1 MKNPL
6 NRRLLRELKG
16 EFGKYLVILILLIAT
31 IGFVSGFLVADG
43 SMLTAYNESFVKYN
57 IEDGHFTVV
66 KQMNKAQKKN
76 IEALGIRIYDLF
88 YVEEP
93 LTSNEST
100 LRIFADRKDV
110 DKVCLMEGSMP
121 EKTDEIAIDRM
132 YADNNSLKVGDVIA
146 SADQSWTVTG
156 LVALSDYSALFSDN
170 NDSMF
175 DSIKFGVAIVT
186 EDGFAQLD
194 QSEMTYQYAWKYNEA
209 PKNDIEEKE
218 MSDDLMSDINSTIAL
233 DSYTPRYLNQAI
245 NFTGE
250 DMGSDRG
257 MMIVLLYMVIVIMA
271 FVFSVTIS
279 NTISKEANVI
289 GTLRASGYTRGELVR
304 HYMMVPIF
312 VTLIGAGVGN
322 ILGYTVLKDVCAG
335 MYYGSYSLPTYVTLW
350 NSEAFILTTI
360 VPVVMMAVI
369 TFVVLSYKMTLS
381 PLKFLRRDLRRRKQ
395 KHALPLSVHI
405 PFFNRFRI
413 RVILQNIS
421 NYLVLFIGIL
431 FADMLLLFGLG
442 LPVVLNHYKAT
453 IGDNML
459 ASYQYMLQMPVGTV
473 DEDHKL
479 ESMLNMMMFN
489 RSVETDNT
497 DAEKFSAYSLKMQQ
511 NATRTEEVLLYGIE
525 PDSQYIHLDLQ
536 PTDVYI
542 SSAYADKYLIQPGD
556 TITLKETYEDKS
568 YNLTVTGIY
577 DYEGALDVFMSREA
591 LNAMFDLGSDYFCG
605 YFSSSEITDIDS
617 KYIGSVI
624 DIEDLTKI
632 SRQLEQSMGGMM
644 YMVDGF
650 AMLIFIVLMYLLS
663 KIIIEK
669 NAQSI
674 SMSKILG
681 YTNSEVSRLYIV
693 STFVVVAVSILI
705 SMPLVYQALVYVFRW
720 MLINSMSG
728 WIPIYL
734 GKSVYVKMFIMGIIS
749 YGVVALLE
757 YRRIQ
762 KIPMDTALKNVE

>member
-6 NRRLLRELKG
+6 NRRLTRELKG
-16 EFGKYLVILILLIAT
+16 ELGKYLVILILLIAT

-43 SMLTAYNESFVKYN
+43 SMLTAYNESFEKYN

-76 IEALGIRIYDLF
+76 VEALGVTLYDLF
-88 YVEEP
+88 YVEET
-93 LTSNEST
+93 LVTNDST
-100 LRIFADRKDV
+100 LRIFPDRKDV

-121 EKTDEIAIDRM
+121 EKSDEIAIDRM

-146 SADQSWTVTG
+146 STDHSWRVTG

-175 DSIKFGVAIVT
+175 DAIKFGVAIVA
-186 EDGFAQLD
+186 DKGFAQLD
-194 QSEMTYQYAWKYNEA
+194 QSKMTWQYAWKYNQS
-209 PKNDIEEKE
+209 PKNNIEEKE
-218 MSDDLMSDINSTIAL
+218 MSDDLMSDINSIIVL

-271 FVFSVTIS
+271 FVFSVIIS

-289 GTLRASGYTRGELVR
+289 GTLRASGYTRSELVR

-312 VTLIGAGVGN
+312 VTLIGAGIGN

-350 NSEAFILTTI
+350 NSEAFVLTTI
-360 VPVVMMAVI
+360 VPVVLMAVI
-369 TFVVLSYKMTLS
+369 TFAVLSYKLTLS
-381 PLKFLRRDLRRRKQ
+381 PLKFLRRDLSRRKQ

-413 RVILQNIS
+413 RVILQNLS
-421 NYLVLFIGIL
+421 NYLVLFVGIL
-431 FADMLLLFGLG
+431 FANMLLLFGLG
-442 LPVVLNHYKAT
+442 LQVVLDHYKAT

-459 ASYQYMLQMPVGTV
+459 ANYQYMLQMPVGAV

-479 ESMLNMMMFN
+479 ESMLNMMMFS
-489 RSVETDNT
+489 RSVETDNP

-536 PTDVYI
+536 PKDVYI
-542 SSAYADKYLIQPGD
+542 SSAYADKYLLQPGD

-591 LNAMFDLGSDYFCG
+591 LNDMFDLGSDYFCG
-605 YFSSSEITDIDS
+605 YFSNSEITDIDF
-617 KYIGSVI
+617 KYIGSLI
-624 DIEDLTKI
+624 DIDDLTRI
-632 SRQLEQSMGGMM
+632 SRQLDQSMGSMM
-644 YMVDGF
+644 YLIDGF
-650 AMLIFIVLMYLLS
+650 AVLIFVVLMYLLS

-674 SMSKILG
+674 SMNKILG
-681 YTNSEVSRLYIV
+681 YTNSEISRLYII
-693 STFVVVAVSILI
+693 STFIVVAVSILI
-705 SMPLVYQALVYVFRW
+705 SMPLVYEGLVYIFRW

-734 GKSVYVKMFIMGIIS
+734 GKSIYVKMFIMGVVS

>member
-6 NRRLLRELKG
+6 NRRLTRELKG
-16 EFGKYLVILILLIAT
+16 ELGKYLVILILLIAT

-43 SMLTAYNESFVKYN
+43 SMLTAYNESFEKYN

-76 IEALGIRIYDLF
+76 VEALGVTLYDLF
-88 YVEEP
+88 YVEET
-93 LTSNEST
+93 LVTNDST
-100 LRIFADRKDV
+100 LRIFPDRKDV

-121 EKTDEIAIDRM
+121 EKSDEIAIDRM

-146 SADQSWTVTG
+146 STDHSWRVTG

-175 DSIKFGVAIVT
+175 DAIKFGVAIVA
-186 EDGFAQLD
+186 EKGFAQLD
-194 QSEMTYQYAWKYNEA
+194 QSKMTWQYAWKYNQS
-209 PKNDIEEKE
+209 PKNNIEEKE
-218 MSDDLMSDINSTIAL
+218 MSDDLMSDINSTIVL

-271 FVFSVTIS
+271 FVFSVIIS

-289 GTLRASGYTRGELVR
+289 GTLRASGYTRSELVR

-312 VTLIGAGVGN
+312 VTLIGAGIGN

-350 NSEAFILTTI
+350 NSEAFVLTTI
-360 VPVVMMAVI
+360 VPVVLMAVI
-369 TFVVLSYKMTLS
+369 TFAVLSYKLTLS
-381 PLKFLRRDLRRRKQ
+381 PLKFLRRDLSRRKQ

-413 RVILQNIS
+413 RVILQNLS
-421 NYLVLFIGIL
+421 NYLVLFVGIL
-431 FADMLLLFGLG
+431 FANMLLLFGLG
-442 LPVVLNHYKAT
+442 LPVVLDHYKAT
-453 IGDNML
+453 IGNNML
-459 ASYQYMLQMPVGTV
+459 ANYQYLLQMPVGTV

-479 ESMLNMMMFN
+479 ESMLNMMMFS
-489 RSVETDNT
+489 RSVETDNE

-511 NATRTEEVLLYGIE
+511 NATRTEEVLLYGVE

-536 PTDVYI
+536 PKDVYI
-542 SSAYADKYLIQPGD
+542 SSAYADKYLLQPGD

-591 LNAMFDLGSDYFCG
+591 LNDMFDLGSDYFCG
-605 YFSSSEITDIDS
+605 YFSNSKITDIDS
-617 KYIGSVI
+617 QYIGSLI
-624 DIEDLTKI
+624 DIDDLTRI
-632 SRQLEQSMGGMM
+632 SRQLDQSMGSMM
-644 YMVDGF
+644 YLIDGF
-650 AMLIFIVLMYLLS
+650 AVLIFVVLMYLLS

-674 SMSKILG
+674 SMNKILG
-681 YTNSEVSRLYIV
+681 YTNSEISRLYII
-693 STFVVVAVSILI
+693 STFIVVAVSILI
-705 SMPLVYQALVYVFRW
+705 SLPLVYEGLVYIFRW

-734 GKSVYVKMFIMGIIS
+734 GKSIYVKMFIMGVVS

>member
-209 PKNDIEEKE
+209 PKNGIEEKE

-257 MMIVLLYMVIVIMA
+257 MMIVLLYMIIVIMA

-479 ESMLNMMMFN
+479 ESMLNMMMFK

-511 NATRTEEVLLYGIE
+511 NATRTEEILLYGIE
-525 PDSQYIHLDLQ
+525 PDSQYVHLDLQ

-542 SSAYADKYLIQPGD
+542 SSAYADKYLLQPGD

-605 YFSSSEITDIDS
+605 YFSSSEIIDIDS

-681 YTNSEVSRLYIV
+681 YTNREVSRLYIV

>member
-6 NRRLLRELKG
+6 NRRLTRELKG
-16 EFGKYLVILILLIAT
+16 ELSKYLVILILLIAT

-43 SMLTAYNESFVKYN
+43 SMLTAYNESFEKYN

-76 IEALGIRIYDLF
+76 IESLGITLYDLF

-93 LTSNEST
+93 LTTNEST
-100 LRIFADRKDV
+100 LRIFTDRKEI

-121 EKTDEIAIDRM
+121 EKSDEIAIDRM

-146 SADQSWTVTG
+146 STDHSWRVTG

-175 DSIKFGVAIVT
+175 DAIKFGVAIVA
-186 EDGFAQLD
+186 EEGFTQLD
-194 QSEMTYQYAWKYNEA
+194 QSKMTWQYAWKYNQS

-218 MSDDLMSDINSTIAL
+218 ISDDLMSDINSAIVL

-257 MMIVLLYMVIVIMA
+257 MMIVLLYMIIVIMA
-271 FVFSVTIS
+271 FVFIVTIS

-511 NATRTEEVLLYGIE
+511 NATRTEEILLYGIE
-525 PDSQYIHLDLQ
+525 PDSQYVHLDLQ

-542 SSAYADKYLIQPGD
+542 SSAYADKYLLQPGD

-568 YNLTVTGIY
+568 YDLTITGIY
-577 DYEGALDVFMSREA
+577 KYEGALDVFMSREA
-591 LNAMFDLGSDYFCG
+591 LNVMFDLGSDYFCG

>member
-66 KQMNKAQKKN
+66 KKMNKAQKKN
-76 IEALGIRIYDLF
+76 IESLGITIYDLF
-88 YVEEP
+88 YAEEP
-93 LTSNEST
+93 LTTNEST

-110 DKVCLMEGSMP
+110 DKVCLMEGRMP

-186 EDGFAQLD
+186 EDGFAPLD

-257 MMIVLLYMVIVIMA
+257 MMIVLLYMIIVIMA

-312 VTLIGAGVGN
+312 VTLIGAGIGN

-497 DAEKFSAYSLKMQQ
+497 DVEKFSAYSLKMQQ
-511 NATRTEEVLLYGIE
+511 NATRTEEILLYGIE
-525 PDSQYIHLDLQ
+525 PDSQYVHLDLQ

-542 SSAYADKYLIQPGD
+542 SSAYADKYLLQPGD

-568 YNLTVTGIY
+568 YDLTITGIY
-577 DYEGALDVFMSREA
+577 KYEGALDVFMSREA

-693 STFVVVAVSILI
+693 STFIVVAVSILI

>member
-6 NRRLLRELKG
+6 NRRLTRELKG
-16 EFGKYLVILILLIAT
+16 ELGKYLVILILLIAT

-43 SMLTAYNESFVKYN
+43 SMLTAYNESFEKYN

-76 IEALGIRIYDLF
+76 VEALGVTLYDLF
-88 YVEEP
+88 YVEET
-93 LTSNEST
+93 LVTNDST
-100 LRIFADRKDV
+100 LRIFPDRKDV

-121 EKTDEIAIDRM
+121 EKSDEIAIDRM

-146 SADQSWTVTG
+146 STDHSWRVTG

-175 DSIKFGVAIVT
+175 DAIKFGVAIVA
-186 EDGFAQLD
+186 EKGFAQLD
-194 QSEMTYQYAWKYNEA
+194 QSKMTWQYAWKYNQS
-209 PKNDIEEKE
+209 PKNNIEEKE
-218 MSDDLMSDINSTIAL
+218 MSDDLMSDINSTIVL

-271 FVFSVTIS
+271 FVFSVIIS

-289 GTLRASGYTRGELVR
+289 GTLRASGYTRSELVR

-312 VTLIGAGVGN
+312 VTLIGAGIGN

-350 NSEAFILTTI
+350 NSEAFVLTTI
-360 VPVVMMAVI
+360 VPVVLMAVI
-369 TFVVLSYKMTLS
+369 TFAVLSYKLTLS
-381 PLKFLRRDLRRRKQ
+381 PLKFLRRDLSRRKQ

-413 RVILQNIS
+413 RVILQNLS
-421 NYLVLFIGIL
+421 NYLVLFVGIL
-431 FADMLLLFGLG
+431 FANMLLLFGLG
-442 LPVVLNHYKAT
+442 LPVVLDHYKAT

-459 ASYQYMLQMPVGTV
+459 ANYQYLLQMPVGAV

-479 ESMLNMMMFN
+479 ESMLNMMMFS
-489 RSVETDNT
+489 RSVETDNP

-536 PTDVYI
+536 PKDVYI
-542 SSAYADKYLIQPGD
+542 SSAYADKYLLQPGD

-591 LNAMFDLGSDYFCG
+591 LNDMFDLGSDYFGG
-605 YFSSSEITDIDS
+605 YFSNSEITDIDS
-617 KYIGSVI
+617 KYIGSLI
-624 DIEDLTKI
+624 DIDDLTRI
-632 SRQLEQSMGGMM
+632 SRQLDQSMGSMM
-644 YMVDGF
+644 YLIDGF
-650 AMLIFIVLMYLLS
+650 AVLIFVVLMYLLS

-674 SMSKILG
+674 SMNKILG
-681 YTNSEVSRLYIV
+681 YTNSEISRLYII
-693 STFVVVAVSILI
+693 STFIVVAVSILI
-705 SMPLVYQALVYVFRW
+705 SMPLVYEGLVYIFRW

-734 GKSVYVKMFIMGIIS
+734 GKSIYVKMFIMGVVS

>member
-6 NRRLLRELKG
+6 NRRLTRELKG
-16 EFGKYLVILILLIAT
+16 ELGKYLVILILLIAT

-43 SMLTAYNESFVKYN
+43 SMLMAYNESFEKYN

-76 IEALGIRIYDLF
+76 VEALGVTLYDLF
-88 YVEEP
+88 YVEET
-93 LTSNEST
+93 LVTNDST
-100 LRIFADRKDV
+100 LRIFPDRKDV

-121 EKTDEIAIDRM
+121 EKSDEIAIDRM

-146 SADQSWTVTG
+146 STDHSWRVTG

-175 DSIKFGVAIVT
+175 DAIKFGVAIVA
-186 EDGFAQLD
+186 EKGFAQLD
-194 QSEMTYQYAWKYNEA
+194 QSKMTWQYAWKYNQS
-209 PKNDIEEKE
+209 PKNNIEEKE
-218 MSDDLMSDINSTIAL
+218 MSDDLMSDINSTIVL

-271 FVFSVTIS
+271 FVFSVIIS

-289 GTLRASGYTRGELVR
+289 GTLRASGYTRSELVR

-312 VTLIGAGVGN
+312 VTLIGAGIGN

-350 NSEAFILTTI
+350 NSEAFVLTTI
-360 VPVVMMAVI
+360 VPVVLMAVI
-369 TFVVLSYKMTLS
+369 TFAVLSYKLTLS
-381 PLKFLRRDLRRRKQ
+381 PLKFLRRDLSRRKQ

-413 RVILQNIS
+413 RVILQNLS
-421 NYLVLFIGIL
+421 NYLVLFVGIL
-431 FADMLLLFGLG
+431 FANMLLLFGLG
-442 LPVVLNHYKAT
+442 LPVVLDHYKAT

-459 ASYQYMLQMPVGTV
+459 ANYQYLLQMPVGAV

-479 ESMLNMMMFN
+479 ESMLNMMMFS
-489 RSVETDNT
+489 RSVETDNP

-536 PTDVYI
+536 PKDVYI
-542 SSAYADKYLIQPGD
+542 SSAYADKYLLQPGD
-556 TITLKETYEDKS
+556 TITLKETY
-568 YNLTVTGIY
+568 
-577 DYEGALDVFMSREA
+577 
-591 LNAMFDLGSDYFCG
+591 
-605 YFSSSEITDIDS
+605 
-617 KYIGSVI
+617 
-624 DIEDLTKI
+624 
-632 SRQLEQSMGGMM
+632 
-644 YMVDGF
+644 
-650 AMLIFIVLMYLLS
+650 
-663 KIIIEK
+663 
-669 NAQSI
+669 
-674 SMSKILG
+674 
-681 YTNSEVSRLYIV
+681 
-693 STFVVVAVSILI
+693 
-705 SMPLVYQALVYVFRW
+705 
-720 MLINSMSG
+720 
-728 WIPIYL
+728 
-734 GKSVYVKMFIMGIIS
+734 
-749 YGVVALLE
+749 
-757 YRRIQ
+757 
-762 KIPMDTALKNVE
+762 

>member
-6 NRRLLRELKG
+6 NRRLTRELKG
-16 EFGKYLVILILLIAT
+16 ELGKYLVILILLIAT

-43 SMLTAYNESFVKYN
+43 SMLTAYNESFEKYN

-76 IEALGIRIYDLF
+76 VEALGVTLYDLF
-88 YVEEP
+88 YVEET
-93 LTSNEST
+93 LVTNDST
-100 LRIFADRKDV
+100 LRIFPDRKDV

-121 EKTDEIAIDRM
+121 EKSDEIAIDRM

-146 SADQSWTVTG
+146 STDHSWRVTG

-175 DSIKFGVAIVT
+175 DAIKFGVAIVA
-186 EDGFAQLD
+186 EKGFAQLD
-194 QSEMTYQYAWKYNEA
+194 QSKMTWQYAWKYNQS
-209 PKNDIEEKE
+209 PKNNIEEKE
-218 MSDDLMSDINSTIAL
+218 MSDDLMSDINSTIVL

-271 FVFSVTIS
+271 FVFSVIIS

-289 GTLRASGYTRGELVR
+289 GTLRASGYTRSELVR

-312 VTLIGAGVGN
+312 VTLIGAGIGN

-350 NSEAFILTTI
+350 NSEAFVLTTI
-360 VPVVMMAVI
+360 VPVVLMAVI
-369 TFVVLSYKMTLS
+369 TFAVLSYKLTLS
-381 PLKFLRRDLRRRKQ
+381 PLKFLRRDLSRRKQ

-413 RVILQNIS
+413 RVILQNLS
-421 NYLVLFIGIL
+421 NYLVLFVGIL
-431 FADMLLLFGLG
+431 FANMLLLFGLG
-442 LPVVLNHYKAT
+442 LPVVLDHYKAT

-459 ASYQYMLQMPVGTV
+459 ANYQYLLQMPVGAV

-479 ESMLNMMMFN
+479 ESMLNMMMFS
-489 RSVETDNT
+489 RSVETDNP

-536 PTDVYI
+536 PKDVYI
-542 SSAYADKYLIQPGD
+542 SSAYADKYLLQPGD

-591 LNAMFDLGSDYFCG
+591 LNDMFDLGSDYFCG
-605 YFSSSEITDIDS
+605 YFSNSEIRDIDS
-617 KYIGSVI
+617 KYIGSLI
-624 DIEDLTKI
+624 DIDDLTRI
-632 SRQLEQSMGGMM
+632 SRQLDQSMGSMM
-644 YMVDGF
+644 YLIDGF
-650 AMLIFIVLMYLLS
+650 AVLIFVVLMYLLS

-674 SMSKILG
+674 SMNKILG
-681 YTNSEVSRLYIV
+681 YTNSEISRLYII
-693 STFVVVAVSILI
+693 STFIVVAVSILI
-705 SMPLVYQALVYVFRW
+705 SMPLVYEGLVYIFRW

-734 GKSVYVKMFIMGIIS
+734 GKSIYVKMFIMGVVS

>member
-66 KQMNKAQKKN
+66 KKMNKAQKKN
-76 IEALGIRIYDLF
+76 IESLGITIYDLF
-88 YVEEP
+88 YAEEP
-93 LTSNEST
+93 LTTNEST

-110 DKVCLMEGSMP
+110 DKVCLMEGRMP

-146 SADQSWTVTG
+146 SEDQSWRVTG

-175 DSIKFGVAIVT
+175 DAIKFDVAIVT

-194 QSEMTYQYAWKYNEA
+194 QFKMTWQYAWKYNQS

-218 MSDDLMSDINSTIAL
+218 ISDDLMSDINSTIVL

-257 MMIVLLYMVIVIMA
+257 MMIVLLYMIIVIMA

-459 ASYQYMLQMPVGTV
+459 ADYQYLLQMPVGTV

-479 ESMLNMMMFN
+479 ESMLNMMMFS
-489 RSVETDNT
+489 RSVETDNE

-511 NATRTEEVLLYGIE
+511 NATRTEEILLYGIE
-525 PDSQYIHLDLQ
+525 PDSQYVYLDLQ

-542 SSAYADKYLIQPGD
+542 SSAYADKYLLQPGD

-568 YNLTVTGIY
+568 YDLTITGIY
-577 DYEGALDVFMSREA
+577 KYEGALDVFMSREA

-693 STFVVVAVSILI
+693 STFIVVAVSILI

>member
-146 SADQSWTVTG
+146 SEDQSWRVTG

-175 DSIKFGVAIVT
+175 DAIKFGVAIVT

-194 QSEMTYQYAWKYNEA
+194 QSKMTWQYAWKYNQS

-218 MSDDLMSDINSTIAL
+218 ISDDLMSDINSTIVL

-257 MMIVLLYMVIVIMA
+257 MMIVLLYMIIVIMA

>member
-6 NRRLLRELKG
+6 NRRLTRELKR
-16 EFGKYLVILILLIAT
+16 ELGKYLVILILLIAT

-43 SMLTAYNESFVKYN
+43 SMLTAYNESFEKYN
-57 IEDGHFTVV
+57 IEDGHFTVI

-76 IEALGIRIYDLF
+76 VEALGVTLYDLF
-88 YVEEP
+88 YVEET
-93 LTSNEST
+93 LVTNDST
-100 LRIFADRKDV
+100 LRIFPDRKDV

-121 EKTDEIAIDRM
+121 EKSDEIAIDRM

-146 SADQSWTVTG
+146 STDHSWRVTG

-175 DSIKFGVAIVT
+175 DAIKFGVAIVA
-186 EDGFAQLD
+186 EKGFAQLD
-194 QSEMTYQYAWKYNEA
+194 QSKMTWQYAWKYNQS
-209 PKNDIEEKE
+209 PKNNIEEKE
-218 MSDDLMSDINSTIAL
+218 MSDDLMSDINSTIVL

-271 FVFSVTIS
+271 FVFSVIIS

-289 GTLRASGYTRGELVR
+289 GTLRASGYTRSELVR

-312 VTLIGAGVGN
+312 VTLIGAGIGN

-350 NSEAFILTTI
+350 NSEAFVLTTI
-360 VPVVMMAVI
+360 VPVVLMAVI
-369 TFVVLSYKMTLS
+369 TFAVLSYKLTLS
-381 PLKFLRRDLRRRKQ
+381 PLKFLRRDLSRRKQ

-413 RVILQNIS
+413 RVILQNLS
-421 NYLVLFIGIL
+421 NYLVLFVGIL
-431 FADMLLLFGLG
+431 FANMLLLFGLG
-442 LPVVLNHYKAT
+442 LPVVLDHYKAT

-459 ASYQYMLQMPVGTV
+459 ANYQYLLQMPVGAV

-479 ESMLNMMMFN
+479 ESMLNMMMFS
-489 RSVETDNT
+489 RSVETDNP

-536 PTDVYI
+536 PKDVYI
-542 SSAYADKYLIQPGD
+542 SSAYADKYLLQPGD

-591 LNAMFDLGSDYFCG
+591 LNDMFDLGSDYFCG
-605 YFSSSEITDIDS
+605 YFSNSEIRDIDS
-617 KYIGSVI
+617 KYIGSLI
-624 DIEDLTKI
+624 DIDDLTRI
-632 SRQLEQSMGGMM
+632 SRQLDQSMGSMM
-644 YMVDGF
+644 YLIDGF
-650 AMLIFIVLMYLLS
+650 AVLIFVVLMYLLS

-674 SMSKILG
+674 SMNKILG
-681 YTNSEVSRLYIV
+681 YTNSEISRLYII
-693 STFVVVAVSILI
+693 STFIVVAVSILI
-705 SMPLVYQALVYVFRW
+705 SMPLVYEGLVYIFRW

-734 GKSVYVKMFIMGIIS
+734 GKSIYVKMFIMGVVS

>member
-6 NRRLLRELKG
+6 NRRLTRELKG
-16 EFGKYLVILILLIAT
+16 ELGKYLVILILLIAT

-43 SMLTAYNESFVKYN
+43 SMLTAYNESFEKYN

-76 IEALGIRIYDLF
+76 VEALGVTLYDLF
-88 YVEEP
+88 YVEET
-93 LTSNEST
+93 LVTNDST
-100 LRIFADRKDV
+100 LRIFPDRKDV

-121 EKTDEIAIDRM
+121 EKSDEIAIDRM

-146 SADQSWTVTG
+146 STDHSWRVTG

-175 DSIKFGVAIVT
+175 DAIKFGVAIVA
-186 EDGFAQLD
+186 EKGFAQLD
-194 QSEMTYQYAWKYNEA
+194 QSKMTWQYAWKYNQS
-209 PKNDIEEKE
+209 PKNNIEEKE
-218 MSDDLMSDINSTIAL
+218 MSDDLMSDINSTIVL

-271 FVFSVTIS
+271 FVFSVIIS

-289 GTLRASGYTRGELVR
+289 GTLRASGYTRSELVR

-312 VTLIGAGVGN
+312 VTLIGAGIGN

-350 NSEAFILTTI
+350 NSEAFVLTTI
-360 VPVVMMAVI
+360 VPVVLMAVI
-369 TFVVLSYKMTLS
+369 TFAVLSYKLTLS
-381 PLKFLRRDLRRRKQ
+381 PLKFLRRDLSRRKQ

-413 RVILQNIS
+413 RVILQNFS
-421 NYLVLFIGIL
+421 NYLVLFVGIL
-431 FADMLLLFGLG
+431 FANMLLLFGLG
-442 LPVVLNHYKAT
+442 LPVVLDHYKAT

-459 ASYQYMLQMPVGTV
+459 ANYQYLLQMPVGAV
-473 DEDHKL
+473 DENHKL
-479 ESMLNMMMFN
+479 ESMLNMMMFS
-489 RSVETDNT
+489 RSVETDNP

-536 PTDVYI
+536 PKDVYI
-542 SSAYADKYLIQPGD
+542 SSAYADKYLLQPGD

-591 LNAMFDLGSDYFCG
+591 LNDMFDLGSDYFCG
-605 YFSSSEITDIDS
+605 YFSNSEITDIDP
-617 KYIGSVI
+617 KYIGSLI
-624 DIEDLTKI
+624 DIDDLTRI
-632 SRQLEQSMGGMM
+632 SRQLDQSMGSMM
-644 YMVDGF
+644 YLIDGF
-650 AMLIFIVLMYLLS
+650 AVLIFVVLMYLLS

-674 SMSKILG
+674 SMNKILG
-681 YTNSEVSRLYIV
+681 YTNSEISRLYII
-693 STFVVVAVSILI
+693 STFIVVAVSIMI
-705 SMPLVYQALVYVFRW
+705 SMPLVYEGLVYIFRW

-734 GKSVYVKMFIMGIIS
+734 GKSIYVKMFIMGVVS

>member
-93 LTSNEST
+93 LTSNDST

-257 MMIVLLYMVIVIMA
+257 MMIVLLYMIIVIMA

-360 VPVVMMAVI
+360 VPVVMMVVI

-511 NATRTEEVLLYGIE
+511 NATRTEEILLYGIE
-525 PDSQYIHLDLQ
+525 PDSQYVHLDLQ

-734 GKSVYVKMFIMGIIS
+734 GKSVYVKMFIMGVVS

>member
-6 NRRLLRELKG
+6 NRRLTRELKG
-16 EFGKYLVILILLIAT
+16 ELGKYLVILILLIAT

-43 SMLTAYNESFVKYN
+43 SMLTAYNESFEKYN

-76 IEALGIRIYDLF
+76 VEALGVTLYDLF
-88 YVEEP
+88 YVEET
-93 LTSNEST
+93 LVTNDST
-100 LRIFADRKDV
+100 LRIFPDRKDV

-121 EKTDEIAIDRM
+121 EKSDEIAIDRM

-146 SADQSWTVTG
+146 STDHSWRVTG

-175 DSIKFGVAIVT
+175 DAIKFGVAIVA
-186 EDGFAQLD
+186 EKSFAQLD
-194 QSEMTYQYAWKYNEA
+194 QSKMTWQYAWKYNQS
-209 PKNDIEEKE
+209 PKNNIEEKE
-218 MSDDLMSDINSTIAL
+218 MSDDLMSDINSTIVL

-271 FVFSVTIS
+271 FVFSVIIS

-289 GTLRASGYTRGELVR
+289 GTLRASGYTRSELVR

-312 VTLIGAGVGN
+312 VTLIGAGIGN

-350 NSEAFILTTI
+350 NSEAFVLTTI
-360 VPVVMMAVI
+360 VPVVLMAVI
-369 TFVVLSYKMTLS
+369 TFAVLSYKLTLS
-381 PLKFLRRDLRRRKQ
+381 PLKFLRRDLSRRKQ

-413 RVILQNIS
+413 RVILQNFS
-421 NYLVLFIGIL
+421 NYLVLFVGIL
-431 FADMLLLFGLG
+431 FANMLLLFGLG
-442 LPVVLNHYKAT
+442 LPVVLDHYKAI
-453 IGDNML
+453 IGNNML
-459 ASYQYMLQMPVGTV
+459 ANYQYLLQMPVGAV

-479 ESMLNMMMFN
+479 ESMLNMMMFS
-489 RSVETDNT
+489 RSVETDNP

-536 PTDVYI
+536 PKDVYI
-542 SSAYADKYLIQPGD
+542 SSAYADKYLLQPGD

-591 LNAMFDLGSDYFCG
+591 LNDMFDLGSDYFCG
-605 YFSSSEITDIDS
+605 YFSNSAITDIDS
-617 KYIGSVI
+617 KYIGSLI
-624 DIEDLTKI
+624 DIDDLTRI
-632 SRQLEQSMGGMM
+632 SRQLDQSMGSMM
-644 YMVDGF
+644 YLIDGF
-650 AMLIFIVLMYLLS
+650 AVLIFVVLMYLLS

-674 SMSKILG
+674 SMNKILG
-681 YTNSEVSRLYIV
+681 YTNSEISRLYII
-693 STFVVVAVSILI
+693 STFIVVAVSILI
-705 SMPLVYQALVYVFRW
+705 SMPLVYEGLVYIFRW

-734 GKSVYVKMFIMGIIS
+734 GKSIYVKMFIMGVVS

-762 KIPMDTALKNVE
+762 KIPMDTALKNAE

>member
-6 NRRLLRELKG
+6 NRRLTRELKG
-16 EFGKYLVILILLIAT
+16 ELGKYLVILILLIAT

-43 SMLTAYNESFVKYN
+43 SMLTAYNESFEKYN

-76 IEALGIRIYDLF
+76 IEALGVTLYDLF
-88 YVEEP
+88 YVEET
-93 LTSNEST
+93 LVTNDST
-100 LRIFADRKDV
+100 LRIFPDRKDV

-121 EKTDEIAIDRM
+121 EKSDEIAIDRM

-146 SADQSWTVTG
+146 STDHSWRVTG

-175 DSIKFGVAIVT
+175 DAIKFGVAIVA
-186 EDGFAQLD
+186 EKGFAQLD
-194 QSEMTYQYAWKYNEA
+194 QSKMTWQYAWKYNQS
-209 PKNDIEEKE
+209 PKNNIEEKE
-218 MSDDLMSDINSTIAL
+218 MSDDLMSDINSTIVL

-271 FVFSVTIS
+271 FVFSVIIS

-289 GTLRASGYTRGELVR
+289 GTLRASGYTRSELVR

-312 VTLIGAGVGN
+312 VTLIGAGIGN

-350 NSEAFILTTI
+350 NSEAFVLTTI
-360 VPVVMMAVI
+360 VPVVLMAVI
-369 TFVVLSYKMTLS
+369 TFAVLSYKLTLS
-381 PLKFLRRDLRRRKQ
+381 PLKFLRRDLSRRKQ

-413 RVILQNIS
+413 RVILQNLS
-421 NYLVLFIGIL
+421 NYLVLFVGIL
-431 FADMLLLFGLG
+431 FANMLLLFGLG
-442 LPVVLNHYKAT
+442 LPVVLDHYKAT

-459 ASYQYMLQMPVGTV
+459 ANYQYLLQMPVGAV

-479 ESMLNMMMFN
+479 ESMLNMMMFS
-489 RSVETDNT
+489 RSVETDNP

-536 PTDVYI
+536 PKDVYI
-542 SSAYADKYLIQPGD
+542 SSAYADKYLLQPGD

-568 YNLTVTGIY
+568 YNLTVTGIMITKVHWTS
-577 DYEGALDVFMSREA
+577 LCRE
-591 LNAMFDLGSDYFCG
+591 
-605 YFSSSEITDIDS
+605 
-617 KYIGSVI
+617 KH
-624 DIEDLTKI
+624 
-632 SRQLEQSMGGMM
+632 
-644 YMVDGF
+644 
-650 AMLIFIVLMYLLS
+650 
-663 KIIIEK
+663 
-669 NAQSI
+669 
-674 SMSKILG
+674 
-681 YTNSEVSRLYIV
+681 
-693 STFVVVAVSILI
+693 
-705 SMPLVYQALVYVFRW
+705 
-720 MLINSMSG
+720 
-728 WIPIYL
+728 
-734 GKSVYVKMFIMGIIS
+734 
-749 YGVVALLE
+749 
-757 YRRIQ
+757 
-762 KIPMDTALKNVE
+762 

>member
-43 SMLTAYNESFVKYN
+43 SMLTAYNESFVKFN

-146 SADQSWTVTG
+146 SKDQSWRVTG

-175 DSIKFGVAIVT
+175 DAIKFGVAIVT

-194 QSEMTYQYAWKYNEA
+194 QSKMTWQYAWKYNQS

-218 MSDDLMSDINSTIAL
+218 ISDDLMSDINSTIVL

-289 GTLRASGYTRGELVR
+289 GTLRASGYTRSELVR

-312 VTLIGAGVGN
+312 VTLIGAGIGN

-497 DAEKFSAYSLKMQQ
+497 DVEKFSAYSLKMQQ
-511 NATRTEEVLLYGIE
+511 NATRTEEILLYGIE
-525 PDSQYIHLDLQ
+525 PDSQYVHLDLQ

-542 SSAYADKYLIQPGD
+542 SSAYADKYLLQPGD

-568 YNLTVTGIY
+568 YDLTITGIY
-577 DYEGALDVFMSREA
+577 KYEGALDVFMSREA

>member
-66 KQMNKAQKKN
+66 KKMNKAQKKN
-76 IEALGIRIYDLF
+76 IESLGITIYDLF
-88 YVEEP
+88 YAEEP
-93 LTSNEST
+93 LTTNEST

-110 DKVCLMEGSMP
+110 DKVCLMEGRMP

-146 SADQSWTVTG
+146 SEDQSWRVTG

-175 DSIKFGVAIVT
+175 DAIKFGVAIVT

-194 QSEMTYQYAWKYNEA
+194 QSKMTWQYAWKYNQS

-218 MSDDLMSDINSTIAL
+218 ISDDLMSDINSTIVL

-257 MMIVLLYMVIVIMA
+257 MMIVLLYMIIVIMA

-497 DAEKFSAYSLKMQQ
+497 DVEKFSAYSLKMQQ
-511 NATRTEEVLLYGIE
+511 NATRTEEILLYGIE
-525 PDSQYIHLDLQ
+525 PDSQYVHLDLR

-542 SSAYADKYLIQPGD
+542 SSAYADKYLLQPGD

-568 YNLTVTGIY
+568 YDLTITGIY
-577 DYEGALDVFMSREA
+577 KYEGALDVFMSREA

-693 STFVVVAVSILI
+693 STFIVVAVSILI

>member
-66 KQMNKAQKKN
+66 KKMNKAQRKN
-76 IEALGIRIYDLF
+76 IEALGIKIYDLF
-88 YVEEP
+88 YAEEP
-93 LTSNEST
+93 LTTNEST

-110 DKVCLMEGSMP
+110 NKVCLMEGSMP

-146 SADQSWTVTG
+146 SEDQSWRVTG

-175 DSIKFGVAIVT
+175 DAIKFGVAIVT

-194 QSEMTYQYAWKYNEA
+194 QSEMTCQYAWKYNEA

-257 MMIVLLYMVIVIMA
+257 MMIVLLYMIIVIMA

-511 NATRTEEVLLYGIE
+511 NATRTEEILLYGIE
-525 PDSQYIHLDLQ
+525 PDSQYVHLDLQ

-542 SSAYADKYLIQPGD
+542 SSAYADKYLLQPGD

-568 YNLTVTGIY
+568 YDLMITGIY
-577 DYEGALDVFMSREA
+577 KYEGALDVFMSREA

>member
-43 SMLTAYNESFVKYN
+43 SMLTAYNESFVKFN

-146 SADQSWTVTG
+146 SKDQSWRVTG

-175 DSIKFGVAIVT
+175 DAIKFGVAIVT

-194 QSEMTYQYAWKYNEA
+194 QSKMTWQYAWKYNQS

-218 MSDDLMSDINSTIAL
+218 ISDDLMSDINSTIVL

-257 MMIVLLYMVIVIMA
+257 MMIVLLYMIIVIMA

-497 DAEKFSAYSLKMQQ
+497 DVEKFSAYSLKMQQ
-511 NATRTEEVLLYGIE
+511 NATRTEEILLYGIE
-525 PDSQYIHLDLQ
+525 PDSQYVHLDLQ

-542 SSAYADKYLIQPGD
+542 SSAYADKYLLQPGD

-568 YNLTVTGIY
+568 YDLTITGIY
-577 DYEGALDVFMSREA
+577 KYEGALDVFMSREA

>member
-6 NRRLLRELKG
+6 NRRLTRELKG
-16 EFGKYLVILILLIAT
+16 ELGKYLVILILLIAT

-43 SMLTAYNESFVKYN
+43 SMLTAYNESFEKYN

-76 IEALGIRIYDLF
+76 IESLGITLYDLF
-88 YVEEP
+88 YVEET
-93 LTSNEST
+93 LVTNDST
-100 LRIFADRKDV
+100 LRIFPDRKDV

-121 EKTDEIAIDRM
+121 EKSDEIAIDRM

-146 SADQSWTVTG
+146 STDHSWRVTG
-156 LVALSDYSALFSDN
+156 LVALPDYSALFSDN

-175 DSIKFGVAIVT
+175 DAIKFGVAIVA
-186 EDGFAQLD
+186 EEGFAQLD
-194 QSEMTYQYAWKYNEA
+194 QSKMTWQYAWKYNQS

-218 MSDDLMSDINSTIAL
+218 MSDDLMSDINSTIVL

-289 GTLRASGYTRGELVR
+289 GTLRASGYTRSELVR

-312 VTLIGAGVGN
+312 VTLIGAGIGN

-350 NSEAFILTTI
+350 NSEAFVLTTI
-360 VPVVMMAVI
+360 VPVVLMAII
-369 TFVVLSYKMTLS
+369 TFAVLSYKLTLS
-381 PLKFLRRDLRRRKQ
+381 PLKFLRRDLSRRKQ

-413 RVILQNIS
+413 RVILQNLS
-421 NYLVLFIGIL
+421 NYLVLFVGIL
-431 FADMLLLFGLG
+431 FANMLLLFGLG
-442 LPVVLNHYKAT
+442 LPVVLDHYKAT

-459 ASYQYMLQMPVGTV
+459 ANYQYLLQMPVGTV

-479 ESMLNMMMFN
+479 ESMLNMLMFN
-489 RSVETDNT
+489 RFVETDNE

-511 NATRTEEVLLYGIE
+511 NTSKTEEILLYGIE
-525 PDSQYIHLDLQ
+525 SDSRYVHLDLQ

-568 YNLTVTGIY
+568 YDLTVTGIY

-591 LNAMFDLGSDYFCG
+591 LNDMFDLGSDYFCG
-605 YFSSSEITDIDS
+605 YFSNSEITDIDS

-624 DIEDLTKI
+624 DIDDMTRI
-632 SRQLEQSMGGMM
+632 SRQLEQSMGSMM

-650 AMLIFIVLMYLLS
+650 AMLIFIVLIYLLS

-669 NAQSI
+669 NTQSI

-681 YTNSEVSRLYIV
+681 YTNSEISRLYIV
-693 STFVVVAVSILI
+693 STLVVVAVCILI
-705 SMPLVYQALVYVFRW
+705 SMPIVYEGLVYIFRW

-734 GKSVYVKMFIMGIIS
+734 GKSIYVKMFIMGVVS

>member
-257 MMIVLLYMVIVIMA
+257 MMIVLLYMIIVIMA

-395 KHALPLSVHI
+395 KYALPLSVHI

-511 NATRTEEVLLYGIE
+511 NATRTEEILLYGIE
-525 PDSQYIHLDLQ
+525 PDSQYVHLDLQ

-542 SSAYADKYLIQPGD
+542 SSAYADKYLLQPGD

-568 YNLTVTGIY
+568 YDLTITGIY
-577 DYEGALDVFMSREA
+577 KYEGALDVFMSREA

-693 STFVVVAVSILI
+693 STFIVVAVSILI

>member
-6 NRRLLRELKG
+6 NRRLTRELKG
-16 EFGKYLVILILLIAT
+16 ELGKYLVILILLIAT

-43 SMLTAYNESFVKYN
+43 SMLTAYNESFEKYN

-76 IEALGIRIYDLF
+76 VEALGVTLYDLF
-88 YVEEP
+88 YVEET
-93 LTSNEST
+93 LVTNDST
-100 LRIFADRKDV
+100 LRIFPDRKDV

-121 EKTDEIAIDRM
+121 EKSDEIAIDRM

-146 SADQSWTVTG
+146 STDHSWRVTG
-156 LVALSDYSALFSDN
+156 LVALSDYSALFSDK
-170 NDSMF
+170 NDSRF
-175 DSIKFGVAIVT
+175 DAIKFGVAIVA
-186 EDGFAQLD
+186 DKGFAQLD
-194 QSEMTYQYAWKYNEA
+194 QSKMTWQYAWKYNQS
-209 PKNDIEEKE
+209 PKNNIEEKE
-218 MSDDLMSDINSTIAL
+218 MSDDLMSDINSIIVL

-271 FVFSVTIS
+271 FVFSVIIS

-289 GTLRASGYTRGELVR
+289 GTLRASGYTRSELVR

-312 VTLIGAGVGN
+312 VTLIGAGIGN

-350 NSEAFILTTI
+350 TSEAFVLTTI
-360 VPVVMMAVI
+360 VPVVLMAVI
-369 TFVVLSYKMTLS
+369 TFAVLSYKLTLS
-381 PLKFLRRDLRRRKQ
+381 PLKFLRRDLSRRKQ
-395 KHALPLSVHI
+395 KHALPLSVYI

-413 RVILQNIS
+413 RVILQNLS
-421 NYLVLFIGIL
+421 NYLVLFVGIL
-431 FADMLLLFGLG
+431 FANMLLLFGLG
-442 LPVVLNHYKAT
+442 LPVVLDHYKAT

-459 ASYQYMLQMPVGTV
+459 ANYQYLLQMPVGAV

-489 RSVETDNT
+489 CSVETDNP

-536 PTDVYI
+536 PKDVYI
-542 SSAYADKYLIQPGD
+542 SSAYADKYLLQPGD

-591 LNAMFDLGSDYFCG
+591 LNDMFDLGSDYF
-605 YFSSSEITDIDS
+605 
-617 KYIGSVI
+617 
-624 DIEDLTKI
+624 
-632 SRQLEQSMGGMM
+632 
-644 YMVDGF
+644 
-650 AMLIFIVLMYLLS
+650 
-663 KIIIEK
+663 
-669 NAQSI
+669 
-674 SMSKILG
+674 
-681 YTNSEVSRLYIV
+681 
-693 STFVVVAVSILI
+693 
-705 SMPLVYQALVYVFRW
+705 
-720 MLINSMSG
+720 
-728 WIPIYL
+728 
-734 GKSVYVKMFIMGIIS
+734 
-749 YGVVALLE
+749 
-757 YRRIQ
+757 
-762 KIPMDTALKNVE
+762 

>member
-66 KQMNKAQKKN
+66 KKMNKAQKKN
-76 IEALGIRIYDLF
+76 IESLGITIYDLF
-88 YVEEP
+88 YAEEP
-93 LTSNEST
+93 LTTNEST

-110 DKVCLMEGSMP
+110 DKVCLMEGRMP

-146 SADQSWTVTG
+146 SEDQSWRVTG

-175 DSIKFGVAIVT
+175 DAIKFGVAIVT

-194 QSEMTYQYAWKYNEA
+194 QSKMTWQYAWKYNQS

-218 MSDDLMSDINSTIAL
+218 MSDDLMSDINSTIVL

-257 MMIVLLYMVIVIMA
+257 MMIVLLYMIIVIMA
-271 FVFSVTIS
+271 FVFIVTIS

-511 NATRTEEVLLYGIE
+511 NATRTEEILLYGIE
-525 PDSQYIHLDLQ
+525 PDSQYVHLDLQ

-542 SSAYADKYLIQPGD
+542 SSAYADKYLLQPGD

-568 YNLTVTGIY
+568 YDLTITGIY
-577 DYEGALDVFMSREA
+577 KYEGALDVFMSREA
-591 LNAMFDLGSDYFCG
+591 LNVMFDLGSDYFCG

>member
-6 NRRLLRELKG
+6 NRRLTRELKG
-16 EFGKYLVILILLIAT
+16 ELGKYLVILILLIAT

-43 SMLTAYNESFVKYN
+43 SMLTAYNESFEKYN

-76 IEALGIRIYDLF
+76 VEALGVTLYDLF
-88 YVEEP
+88 YVEET
-93 LTSNEST
+93 LVTNDST
-100 LRIFADRKDV
+100 LRIFPDRKDV

-121 EKTDEIAIDRM
+121 EKSDEIAIDRM

-146 SADQSWTVTG
+146 STDHSWRVTG

-175 DSIKFGVAIVT
+175 DAIKFGVAIVA
-186 EDGFAQLD
+186 DKGFAQLD
-194 QSEMTYQYAWKYNEA
+194 QSKMTWQYAWKYNQS
-209 PKNDIEEKE
+209 PKNNIEEKE
-218 MSDDLMSDINSTIAL
+218 MSDDLMSDINSIIVL

-271 FVFSVTIS
+271 FVFSVIIS

-289 GTLRASGYTRGELVR
+289 GTLRASGYTRSELVR

-312 VTLIGAGVGN
+312 VTLIGAGIGN

-350 NSEAFILTTI
+350 NSEAFVLTTI
-360 VPVVMMAVI
+360 VPVVLMAVI
-369 TFVVLSYKMTLS
+369 TFAVLSYKLTLS
-381 PLKFLRRDLRRRKQ
+381 PLKFLRRDLSRRKQ

-413 RVILQNIS
+413 RVILQNLS
-421 NYLVLFIGIL
+421 NYLVLFVGIL
-431 FADMLLLFGLG
+431 FANMLLLFGLG
-442 LPVVLNHYKAT
+442 LPVVLDHYKAT
-453 IGDNML
+453 IGNNML
-459 ASYQYMLQMPVGTV
+459 ANYQYLLQMPVGAV

-479 ESMLNMMMFN
+479 ESMLNMMMFS
-489 RSVETDNT
+489 RSVETDNP

-536 PTDVYI
+536 PKDVYI
-542 SSAYADKYLIQPGD
+542 SSAYADKYLLQPGD

-591 LNAMFDLGSDYFCG
+591 LNDMFDLGSDYFCG
-605 YFSSSEITDIDS
+605 YFSNSAITDIDS
-617 KYIGSVI
+617 KYIGSLI
-624 DIEDLTKI
+624 DIDDLTRI
-632 SRQLEQSMGGMM
+632 SRQLDQSMGSMM
-644 YMVDGF
+644 YLIDGF
-650 AMLIFIVLMYLLS
+650 AVLIFVVLMYLLS

-674 SMSKILG
+674 SMNKILG
-681 YTNSEVSRLYIV
+681 YTNSEISRLYII
-693 STFVVVAVSILI
+693 STFIVVAVSILI
-705 SMPLVYQALVYVFRW
+705 SMPLVYEGLVYIFRW

-734 GKSVYVKMFIMGIIS
+734 GKSIYVKMFIMGVVS